1 MFRNEWIGHRQAF
14 ERPDLFCCVSE
25 GEISSFQ
32 CRDHRR
38 LGRIFFSVFFS
49 FSHHSKP
56 WPSMMVIREQIP
68 EWRKL
73 PRWKEL
79 RRKKLLDLG
88 GGGLQTTKQWHIE
101 SGFSSITFPRSWKLG
116 CGDVWGFPWSGVKLF
131 ASSFFKFCLFML
143 DDSYTLGSRSKNS
156 FGLNRED
163 YWSFESLCLSR
174 GKRRAEFATN

>member
-1 MFRNEWIGHRQAF
+1 MNELGTVRH
-14 ERPDLFCCVSE
+14 LS
-25 GEISSFQ
+25 
-32 CRDHRR
+32 
-38 LGRIFFSVFFS
+38 GRICSAVYRRERFPLFNAATTGALAGYSSPFFFS

-116 CGDVWGFPWSGVKLF
+116 CGDVWGFRWSGVKLF

>member
-1 MFRNEWIGHRQAF
+1 MNWAPSGIWTAGFVLLCIGGRDF
-14 ERPDLFCCVSE
+14 LFSMPRPPAPWPDILL
-25 GEISSFQ
+25 
-32 CRDHRR
+32 R
-38 LGRIFFSVFFS
+38 FFS

-156 FGLNRED
+156 FGLNHED